1 MSRHVLCV
9 PWMVSLVLVA
19 CEREPLVLEQPRE
32 EVRAIWDPSAPRLPT
47 PTDLVRDSASG
58 RLALPAGPEVA
69 SALTPAELEWR
80 QWLNTLD
87 GYPTS
92 ATLSFP
98 LSGTLRENQNLAAN
112 VLLLRADAPEE
123 LVPVQASFDP
133 ESLTLTASPLS
144 TESGQPVGFAPGQT
158 YHYALW
164 GYAEGLEAV
173 PGAQSNASNEVIADA
188 PFHLVKASEPLT
200 DYPELFPGGTFE
212 EQVQA
217 AEQLEEIR
225 LSMQDILPRFTRFG
239 LSPQEIAVAGSMTTS
254 SAQTIWNDANTGK
267 VPLPSNLLLD
277 EDQEHVA
284 LPILESDPPET
295 AHIKHVLNHYDGF
308 STRGAIRF
316 EATAEVDPTT
326 ALDPANHRLFRYD
339 AQTGELTEELELER
353 GVLDDGRT
361 VYMRPRLALEP
372 DTLYLHVATSDITTR
387 ETSQRLRPQPLSA
400 LLMFQS
406 SLLDEAQRS
415 AVSTLSDEQARR
427 LEPLRAEQRLLLDA
441 LSSQYG
447 VKRGDL
453 ALATT
458 FRTVDALGFLMA
470 HRAELY
476 EQEVRTD
483 VVNIVDRSPSER
495 GLPIILRDVE
505 TIITGELT
513 VRDHIDRKTLRFRE
527 DGQAEERLVSF
538 VLTIPEGA
546 KKGVPI
552 PTVIFGHGLAT
563 SRELLYLIAQK
574 LAEAGYAAITLDLPL
589 HGERSVCL
597 RDSSCAGSNAT
608 CDEDRRCKNAD
619 GTPGQLNRID
629 SPFPDGPSYPVTSG
643 EPFIIIDDIEAS
655 RDHFVQAVMDMSQLV
670 RVVKQADWATATG
683 GYLLDGDD
691 LMYLGMSLGGILG
704 SILSVVEPSIDTYVL
719 NVPGAGLLQM
729 MENSAAFSSLY
740 QQELDRRDITSRDS
754 DAYFQ
759 FQNILYWMLDPIDP
773 INVVQHTVRIPAT
786 STNPETGELE
796 TLPFKR
802 VQIQMAENDSVVP
815 NITTEILSERMGVDY
830 RRYTPTISNH
840 AFLFDPTS
848 GEGRRARED
857 MITFFEGRRR

>member
-1 MSRHVLCV
+1 MSRRPILPFFLCCVVLA
-9 PWMVSLVLVA
+9 A
-19 CEREPLVLEQPRE
+19 CEREPLRLDEPRH
-32 EVRAIWDPSAPRLPT
+32 EVRAIWDPSAPRLPA
-47 PTDLVRDSASG
+47 PTDLVRDPASG

-69 SALTPAELEWR
+69 STLSPAELEWR

-92 ATLSFP
+92 ATLTFP
-98 LSGTLRENQNLAAN
+98 LSGAIRQDQNLAAN
-112 VLLLRADAPEE
+112 VLLLRADAPET
-123 LVPVQASFDP
+123 LIPVRAQFDDASF
-133 ESLTLTASPLS
+133 TLTASPVDRE
-144 TESGQPVGFAPGQT
+144 TGEPVSFDGGHT
-158 YHYALW
+158 YYYALW
-164 GYAEGLEAV
+164 GYEQGIEAM
-173 PGAQSNASNEVIADA
+173 AQQGERSASGEVIADA
-188 PFHLVKASEPLT
+188 PFYFVKAGEPLT
-200 DYPELFPGGTFE
+200 DYPELFPGATFD
-212 EQVQA
+212 EQVRA
-217 AEQLEEIR
+217 SESMEAIR
-225 LSMQDILPRFTRFG
+225 LSMQGVLASFERFG
-239 LSPQEIAVAGSMTTS
+239 LTQEAIAVAGSMTTS
-254 SAQTIWNDANTGK
+254 AAQTIWNDADVGK

-277 EDQEHVA
+277 AQGERVS
-284 LPILESDPPET
+284 LPVLASDDEEA

-316 EATAEVDPTT
+316 EATAEVDPST
-326 ALDPANHRLFRYD
+326 ALDPGNHRLFRYD
-339 AQTGELTEELELER
+339 PERQTLTEELELER
-353 GVLDDGRT
+353 GILDDGRT
-361 VYMRPRLALEP
+361 VYVRPRLALEP
-372 DTLYLHVATSDITTR
+372 DSLYLHVATSDITTK
-387 ETSQRLRPQPLSA
+387 EGGERLLAQPLSA

-406 SLLDEAQRS
+406 SLLDEEGRS
-415 AVSTLSDEQARR
+415 AVSTLSDEQAQR
-427 LEPLRAEQRLLLDA
+427 LEPLRAEQRPLLDA

-447 VKRGDL
+447 VERSEL

-476 EQEVRTD
+476 EQDVRTD
-483 VVNIVDRSPSER
+483 VVNIVNKSPSER

-505 TIITGELT
+505 TIITGQLT

-527 DGQAEERLVSF
+527 DGQAEERLVDF

-546 KKGVPI
+546 RKGAPL
-552 PTVIFGHGLAT
+552 PTVVFGHGLAT

-597 RDSSCAGSNAT
+597 RDSSCAGSGST
-608 CDEDRRCKNAD
+608 CDEERRCKNAD

-670 RVVKQADWATATG
+670 RVVKRADWATATG
-683 GYLLDGDD
+683 GYALDGDD
-691 LMYLGMSLGGILG
+691 MMYLGMSLGGILG

-740 QQELDRRDITSRDS
+740 QQELDRRGITSRDS

-759 FQNILYWMLDPIDP
+759 FQNIIYWMLDPIDP
-773 INVVQHTVRIPAT
+773 INVVQHTVRTPAT
-786 STNPETGELE
+786 YTNPETGEVE
-796 TLPFKR
+796 ALPFKR
-802 VQIQMAENDSVVP
+802 VQIQMAESDSVVP

-830 RRYTPTISNH
+830 RRYTPSISNH

-848 GEGRRARED
+848 GEGRRARQD
-857 MITFFEGRRR
+857 MIEFFEGRR